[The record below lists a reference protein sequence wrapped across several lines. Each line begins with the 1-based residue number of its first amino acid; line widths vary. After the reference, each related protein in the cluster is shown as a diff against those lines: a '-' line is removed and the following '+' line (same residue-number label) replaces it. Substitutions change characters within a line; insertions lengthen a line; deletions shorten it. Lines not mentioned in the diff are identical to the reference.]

1 MSKMS
6 ETLIGN
12 SPLVI
17 TPDHSKDLTMSQL
30 PQSPRPNIDKH
41 TESIGGLDQVLPV
54 IHVPVSILVSGHGIS
69 FCQCYHFAIFSFNS
83 GVLNGVS
90 PRWMT
95 GPEEVIEG
103 IVIEGEVI
111 EGEVIEG
118 GSY

>member
-54 IHVPVSILVSGHGIS
+54 IHVPVSILVSGQGIS
-69 FCQCYHFAIFSFNS
+69 FCQCYHIIY
-83 GVLNGVS
+83 LKL
-90 PRWMT
+90 RH
-95 GPEEVIEG
+95 
-103 IVIEGEVI
+103 
-111 EGEVIEG
+111 
-118 GSY
+118 